1 MQSRDLN
8 ALTMLTAVEVLAII
22 GSVVAC
28 IVGGFIL

>member
-8 ALTMLTAVEVLAII
+8 DLTTMTTVEVLAII
-22 GSVVAC
+22 GSIIAC